1 MDKSTAAPLTSGQD
15 KLYDILVLHLA
26 GGRDMFITVEGTY
39 IRWGDDDGTIT
50 TFMTMLSLVQVLF
63 RLQHPVA
70 GAADRPRGGAQ
81 PRPARHA
88 REGRGGQTVSADL

>member
-39 IRWGDDDGTIT
+39 IRWGDDDDDGTN
-50 TFMTMLSLVQVLF
+50 
-63 RLQHPVA
+63 
-70 GAADRPRGGAQ
+70 
-81 PRPARHA
+81 
-88 REGRGGQTVSADL
+88 

>member
-39 IRWGDDDGTIT
+39 IRWGMMMMMMGLI
-50 TFMTMLSLVQVLF
+50 
-63 RLQHPVA
+63 QH
-70 GAADRPRGGAQ
+70 
-81 PRPARHA
+81 
-88 REGRGGQTVSADL
+88 L

>member
-39 IRWGDDDGTIT
+39 IRWGMMMMELI
-50 TFMTMLSLVQVLF
+50 
-63 RLQHPVA
+63 QH
-70 GAADRPRGGAQ
+70 
-81 PRPARHA
+81 
-88 REGRGGQTVSADL
+88 L

>member
-39 IRWGDDDGTIT
+39 IRWGQDDDGTIS
-50 TFMTMLSLVQVLF
+50 TFMTMLPRSCFGCSIQSLVQLTV
-63 RLQHPVA
+63 PVA
-70 GAADRPRGGAQ
+70 ELSPGQLATLERGEADK
-81 PRPARHA
+81 
-88 REGRGGQTVSADL
+88 L

>member
-39 IRWGDDDGTIT
+39 IRWGDDDGTNS
-50 TFMTMLSLVQVLF
+50 MTMLPRSCFGCSIQSLVQLTV
-63 RLQHPVA
+63 PVA
-70 GAADRPRGGAQ
+70 ELSPGQLATLERGEADK
-81 PRPARHA
+81 
-88 REGRGGQTVSADL
+88 L

>member
-1 MDKSTAAPLTSGQD
+1 
-15 KLYDILVLHLA
+15 
-26 GGRDMFITVEGTY
+26 MFITVEGTY
-39 IRWGDDDGTIT
+39 IRWGDDDDGTNS
-50 TFMTMLSLVQVLF
+50 TFMTMLSLAQVLF

-88 REGRGGQTVSADL
+88 REGRGGQTVSADPLVEIYLLKIVRLLKYTVPAQKV

>member
-39 IRWGDDDGTIT
+39 IRWGQDDDDGTNS
-50 TFMTMLSLVQVLF
+50 TFMTMLPRSCFGCSIQSLVQLTV
-63 RLQHPVA
+63 PVA
-70 GAADRPRGGAQ
+70 ELSPGQLATLERGEADK
-81 PRPARHA
+81 
-88 REGRGGQTVSADL
+88 L